1 MRCCEEAFAPQRT
14 PRNRMEQGPLGLP
27 PSKRVPCHST
37 RFALQTD
44 TGRPHLFSTYG
55 GGVVPHDFPPPVS
68 FRYSRKEQCLGLH
81 ACDKISYET
90 NDEPF
95 PALQTD
101 HGCTS
106 NATYPRNDLIL
117 FEN

>member
-1 MRCCEEAFAPQRT
+1 MSIWKYYCNNSVLFPFT
-14 PRNRMEQGPLGLP
+14 IFLNNR
-27 PSKRVPCHST
+27 
-37 RFALQTD
+37 
-44 TGRPHLFSTYG
+44 FSTYG

-117 FEN
+117 FKN